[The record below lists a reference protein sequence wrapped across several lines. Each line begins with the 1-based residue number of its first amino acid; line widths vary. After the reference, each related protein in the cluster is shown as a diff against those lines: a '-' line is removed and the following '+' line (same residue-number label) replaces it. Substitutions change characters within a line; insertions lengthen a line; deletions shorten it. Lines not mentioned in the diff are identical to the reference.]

1 MFRDELLQTK
11 ESKAFQENVMKFFS
25 DGNQKDL
32 GRRVSVGTFIYLLI
46 QDTPTSLSQQITL
59 IQNDEVLDIKIS

>member
-1 MFRDELLQTK
+1 MFHDELLQTK

-25 DGNQKDL
+25 DGKQKDL